1 MIDASEHKNYAS
13 AVQSMSVRLLLTIAE
28 DNKLKVM
35 SGDVGNTFLHLP
47 KKKFIVEQDWS
58 LEKDMDA

>member
-13 AVQSMSVRLLLTIAE
+13 AVQSMSARLLLTIAE